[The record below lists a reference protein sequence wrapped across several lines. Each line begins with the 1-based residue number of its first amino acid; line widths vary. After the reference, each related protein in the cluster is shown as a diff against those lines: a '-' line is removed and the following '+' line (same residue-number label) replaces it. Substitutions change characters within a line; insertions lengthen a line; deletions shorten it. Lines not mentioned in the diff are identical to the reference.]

1 VKIKQCIAAR
11 LLLSAR
17 SDDTDATSALEGA
30 TALDPTRSSRN
41 VGISWRGPAAGVL
54 ESMPQ
59 HDKTSK
65 EARGTV
71 RLARNECHT
80 LLLLHDKV
88 RIILALLQAEARLTV
103 AACPVGEFV
112 PWGYVASG
120 TRIIWVA
127 TYTSVGR
134 LCACFAG
141 NVYCCSWHRLQF
153 THAWNGTALEKIK
166 SRRLSSLRPGLWRRD
181 RRCCS
186 PSAL

>member
-1 VKIKQCIAAR
+1 LKIKQCIAAR

-112 PWGYVASG
+112 PWGLCCEWNEDNLGCYIYVGGTTLCLLCWKRILLFLAS
-120 TRIIWVA
+120 TAIHA
-127 TYTSVGR
+127 R
-134 LCACFAG
+134 LE
-141 NVYCCSWHRLQF
+141 W
-153 THAWNGTALEKIK
+153 
-166 SRRLSSLRPGLWRRD
+166 D
-181 RRCCS
+181 RT
-186 PSAL
+186 